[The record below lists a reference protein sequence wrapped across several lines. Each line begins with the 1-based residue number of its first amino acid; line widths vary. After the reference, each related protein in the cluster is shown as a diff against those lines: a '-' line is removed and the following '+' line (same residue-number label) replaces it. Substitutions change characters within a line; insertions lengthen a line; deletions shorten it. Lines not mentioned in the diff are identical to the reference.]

1 MKLFIDRKARK
12 FLKSAASN
20 VALERLVLKRRDLVP
35 LEYVFVENG
44 QVVTASTGTTI
55 TCAIK
60 RKFTDANF
68 LALASGTPPTL
79 NLNTIPIE
87 AAFAT
92 AEAVLAVFLEIR
104 WEAPGETIRTAIL
117 KADLQNS
124 VILGNE
130 GTPELMESG
139 KATQSAAEDP
149 TNDAAWMTP
158 MRTFQAIEAAKIVYQ
173 FPTFSD
179 FPVNGRLNRL
189 YMAEDDGTIYRWTGT
204 VYAQTPGTVDAGT
217 F

>member
-44 QVVTASTGTTI
+44 QVVTI

-87 AAFAT
+87 ALFAT
-92 AEAVLAVFLEIR
+92 GEAVLAVYLEVR
-104 WEAPGETIRTAIL
+104 WAATGETTRTAIL

-124 VILGNE
+124 VIIGTE
-130 GTPELMESG
+130 GTPEAMPDG
-139 KATQSAAEDP
+139 KATQAEAEGG
-149 TNDAAWMTP
+149 TNNTQWMTP
-158 MRTFQAIEAAKIVYQ
+158 LRTTQAIEAAQIVYQ
-173 FPTFSD
+173 YSSASAFPAT
-179 FPVNGRLNRL
+179 GRLNRL
-189 YMAEDDGTIYRWTGT
+189 YLADDNGTLWRWTGT
-204 VYAQTPGTVDAGT
+204 VYTQAPGTIDAGT

>member
-35 LEYVFVENG
+35 LEYIFVENG
-44 QVVTASTGTTI
+44 APVATPAGTTI

-87 AAFAT
+87 ALFAT
-92 AEAVLAVFLEIR
+92 GEAVLAVYLEVR
-104 WEAPGETIRTAIL
+104 WAATGETTRTAIL

-124 VILGNE
+124 VILGTE
-130 GTPELMESG
+130 GTPQAMPDG
-139 KATQSAAEDP
+139 KATQAEAEGGTD
-149 TNDAAWMTP
+149 NERWMTP
-158 MRTFQAIEAAKIVYQ
+158 LRTAQAIEAAQIVYQ
-173 FPTFSD
+173 YSSASAFPPT
-179 FPVNGRLNRL
+179 GRLNRL
-189 YMAEDDGTIYRWTGT
+189 YLAADDGTIWRWTGT
-204 VYAQTPGTVDAGT
+204 VYTQAPGTIDAGT